1 MSLNYALLENLLTPA
16 PNDYMA
22 QVQNVK
28 SHDIDS
34 VVARML
40 ERGSTIT
47 KTDILAVLEMFFDEV
62 TKITREGETVNL
74 PIFNTRLSV
83 SGVFSGATDSYD
95 ASRHAV
101 KVNVNAAKLLTEALR
116 QVKTQKVATKEVQP
130 MVLEVKDSI
139 SQSVNDTLTSG
150 GVVEITGSMLKIEG
164 EAPQTGIYFVDE
176 DNTAHAVTT
185 IVDNKPGR
193 LIAIVPTLDSGTY
206 HLQIKTQYNGGGG
219 LKEPR
224 TGTFNKS
231 LTVI

>member
-1 MSLNYALLENLLTPA
+1 MSLNYALLENLLTAA

-28 SHDIDS
+28 SHDQES
-34 VVARML
+34 VVSRML

-47 KTDILAVLEMFFDEV
+47 KTDIIAVLEMFFDEV
-62 TKITREGETVNL
+62 SKITREGETVNL

-83 SGVFSGATDSYD
+83 SGVFTGATDSYD
-95 ASRHAV
+95 SSRHAV
-101 KVNVNAAKLLTEALR
+101 NVNVNATKMLTEALR
-116 QVKTQKVATKEVQP
+116 TVKTQKVATKEIQP

-139 SQSVNDTLTSG
+139 TQSVNENITSG

-164 EAPQTGIYFVDE
+164 DNRQVGVSFVD
-176 DNTAHAVTT
+176 DNSQSFPVTT
-185 IVDNKPGR
+185 LVDNKPAR
-193 LIAIVPTLDSGTY
+193 LIVIVPTLPAGTY
-206 HLQIKTQYNGGGG
+206 HVQIKTQYNGGGG

-224 TGTFNKS
+224 IGTFSKL